1 MPSIRI
7 PLTAGLLG
15 LVFLVACDL
24 HPAAGQEAEVAT
36 TAETPRTGVALQ
48 VEQEPTERQ
57 LLRRE
62 LSALEDSLAIALENL
77 ETGRKQAALIGR
89 ELKRLESELEG
100 LEGEEG
106 YRGMRERFLR
116 LKSSLLELTYRPFN
130 LPPLPDSPDAPE
142 LEYWRRFFPEI
153 GDEVVTR
160 TRKEV
165 FMIGRDVEI
174 GVFEKVL
181 GDVIVLGGGAEIHGS
196 VGGNVVTVGHDI
208 HVFSTGRVE
217 GDAVTIGG
225 SILQDPGGTIRG
237 EWVDTSAFWPSQLLI
252 FGGHPWTWFIIMLTG
267 VVVLLAASLLT
278 GLIAPKNVDRVER
291 QVRTRFGTS
300 FLIGLATEVLL
311 PIVIILLIITIVGIP
326 VAAILLPITLVG
338 LLLLGFTGVAKA
350 VGGMAEK
357 RGLRLGGS
365 SFALITVGVL
375 ILEAIPLLGRG
386 LGLAPGLFNP
396 ITFSARALG
405 GVVLFVAWTTGLG
418 AALTTRFGTRTP
430 GEQTNPKP
438 APAPVGSES
447 TE

>member
-1 MPSIRI
+1 
-7 PLTAGLLG
+7 
-15 LVFLVACDL
+15 V
-24 HPAAGQEAEVAT
+24 EAEAAAIGDVARVSVT
-36 TAETPRTGVALQ
+36 IQG
-48 VEQEPTERQ
+48 EQEPSVQQ

-62 LSALEDSLAIALENL
+62 LAALEDSLAVALENM
-77 ETGRKQAALIGR
+77 ETGRRQAAMIGR
-89 ELKRLESELEG
+89 ELKRLESELEE
-100 LEGEEG
+100 LEGVAG
-106 YRGMRERFLR
+106 YRGMREWFLK
-116 LKSSLLELTYRPFN
+116 LKSSLLELTYRPFD

-153 GDEVVTR
+153 EDAVVTR

-165 FMIGRDVEI
+165 FMIGRHVEI

-181 GDVIVLGGGAEIHGS
+181 GDVIVLGGGVEVHGS
-196 VGGNVVTVGHDI
+196 VGGNVVAIGHDI

-225 SILQDPGGTIRG
+225 SIVQDPGGTIRG

-267 VVVLLAASLLT
+267 VVILLAASLIT
-278 GLIAPKNVDRVER
+278 GVIAPKNVDRVER

-300 FLIGLATEVLL
+300 FLVGLATEVLL

-365 SFALITVGVL
+365 SLALITVGVL

-386 LGLAPGLFNP
+386 LGLAHDLFNP
-396 ITFSARALG
+396 ISFSARALG

-430 GEQTNPKP
+430 GEQTGPKP
-438 APAPVGSES
+438 APAPVGGES
-447 TE
+447 TD